1 MAKLTFEE
9 VYRGE
14 KYNVMGNAFKE
25 LISLYED
32 IGTLED
38 LQTTAELLVCKHTLI
53 AAKKIIDEGDSIL
66 DILELQLPSLRKEG
80 NDENTR
86 RILVREFTSER
97 KEIPQAN

>member
-1 MAKLTFEE
+1 MAQLIFEE

-14 KYNVMGNAFKE
+14 KYNVMGNVFKE
-25 LISLYED
+25 LMDLCINIS
-32 IGTLED
+32 TLED

-80 NDENTR
+80 
-86 RILVREFTSER
+86 
-97 KEIPQAN
+97 K